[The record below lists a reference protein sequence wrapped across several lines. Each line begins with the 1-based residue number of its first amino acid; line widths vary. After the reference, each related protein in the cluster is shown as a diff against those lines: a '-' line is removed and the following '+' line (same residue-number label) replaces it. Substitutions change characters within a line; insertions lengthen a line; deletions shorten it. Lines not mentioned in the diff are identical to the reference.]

1 MTSISTLLEE
11 VGHIDIKEEKK
22 TKYERV
28 IDVIRDSCD
37 TDTQSHLLYFIDTVL
52 PFLVY
57 SI

>member
-11 VGHIDIKEEKK
+11 VDHIDLKEKK
-22 TKYERV
+22 KNKYERV

-37 TDTQSHLLYFIDTVL
+37 TDTPSHLLYFIDIVL